1 MAVFE
6 PGKSYAPNTVADDLH
21 HRLRARICEGDF
33 MPGETLSIRRLSQE
47 YGTSVIPARDAI
59 RSLVAEGALEFAD
72 SRKII
77 VPVLSNDRF
86 QDILFARKTL
96 EGEAAYRAFPNLT
109 GEDCQKLREIDRCV
123 DRAIR
128 DNDPAL
134 YMKNNY
140 RFHFAIYR
148 SSNSPIMFHLIEIL
162 WLQYGPNMRFICARW
177 GASSMAQDYHR
188 VATDALERGDRDGF
202 RAAIEADIEQ
212 GMGII
217 LDG

>member
-1 MAVFE
+1 
-6 PGKSYAPNTVADDLH
+6 
-21 HRLRARICEGDF
+21 

-77 VPVLSNDRF
+77 VPVLNNERF

-96 EGEAAYRAFPNLT
+96 EGEAAYRAFPHLSR
-109 GEDCQKLREIDRCV
+109 EDLQTLRKIDECV

-128 DNDPAL
+128 ENDPAL

-140 RFHFAIYR
+140 RFHFSIYR
-148 SSNSPIMFHLIEIL
+148 SSNSPIILHLIEIL
-162 WLQYGPNMRFICARW
+162 WMQYGPSMRFICARW

-188 VATDALERGDRDGF
+188 TATDALERGDRGAF
-202 RAAIEADIEQ
+202 RDAVEADIEQ
-212 GMGII
+212 GMKII
-217 LDG
+217 LDT

>member
-6 PGKSYAPNTVADDLH
+6 LGKSYAPNTVADDLH

-47 YGTSVIPARDAI
+47 YGTSVIPARDAV

-96 EGEAAYRAFPNLT
+96 EGEAAYRAFPHLS
-109 GEDCQKLREIDRCV
+109 GEDFRKLRRIDKRV
-123 DRAIR
+123 DRAIKT
-128 DNDPAL
+128 NDPTL

-140 RFHFAIYR
+140 QFHFSIYR
-148 SSNSPIMFHLIEIL
+148 SSASPIILHLIEIL

-177 GASSMAQDYHR
+177 GASSLAQDYHR
-188 VATDALERGDRDGF
+188 SATNALEHGDRSGF
-202 RAAIEADIEQ
+202 RQAIEADIEQ

-217 LDG
+217 LET